1 MHAWL
6 IAALVVSW
14 VLVAALAGLLFV
26 LVKQHGEL
34 IMYQQDLNHRLELG
48 GYLTGREV
56 EGELRDKAAADAQ
69 PDFSGLPLGSEA
81 PAFALP
87 DLEGRERSVEDYRGA
102 PFVLGFF
109 NTDCG
114 YCKDLSPKL
123 GKLPKKSHRLVL
135 LSHGPIEAHQ
145 ELAAKDNWR
154 CDVVVEDEWHI
165 AGEYM
170 AAGTPSGYLIDAEGR
185 IASPLALGGDN
196 LMSLL
201 EAEPI
206 APPEPG
212 ESGNGHVDPSSIRV
226 GDPIDGGVSQPGAMA
241 TALKTRDVSESRIQ
255 RDGLEA
261 GTVAPSFTLPDLKG
275 KSHSLLDYRGKRVLL
290 VFSDV
295 TCGPCEQMAPELVK
309 LYEQR
314 RPDDLEI
321 VMISRGDL
329 EENKRKAKAFGYPF
343 PVLLQRSWE
352 VSKEYAMFATPI
364 AYLVDADGI
373 IVRDVALGPEAILAL
388 GA

>member
-14 VLVAALAGLLFV
+14 VLVAALAVLLFV

-34 IMYQQDLNHRLELG
+34 ILYQQELDHRLELG
-48 GYLTGREV
+48 SYLTGREV
-56 EGELRDKAAADAQ
+56 ESEIRDKAAAGAQ

-87 DLEGRERSVEDYRGA
+87 DLEGNERSLEDYRGA
-102 PFVLGFF
+102 PVVLGFF

-114 YCKDLSPKL
+114 YCKDLSSKL

-135 LSHGPIEAHQ
+135 LSHGPVDAHL
-145 ELAAKDNWR
+145 ELIAKDKWN
-154 CDVVVEDEWHI
+154 CDVVVEEEWDV
-165 AGEYM
+165 AGTYM

-185 IASPLALGGDN
+185 IASPLAMGGDN
-196 LMSLL
+196 LMTLL
-201 EAEPI
+201 TFEPM
-206 APPEPG
+206 APPEPD
-212 ESGNGHVDPSSIRV
+212 ESGNGHLDPSKVRI
-226 GDPIDGGVSQPGAMA
+226 GDPIDGNGSQPGGTT
-241 TALKTRDVSESRIQ
+241 TALKTRDVSGSSIK

-261 GTVAPSFTLPDLKG
+261 GTVAPSFKLRDLEG
-275 KSHSLLDYRGKRVLL
+275 KSRSLADFRGKRVLL
-290 VFSDV
+290 VFTDV

-309 LYEQR
+309 LYER

-321 VMISRGDL
+321 VLISRGDL

-343 PVLLQRSWE
+343 PVLLQKSWE
-352 VSKEYAMFATPI
+352 VSKDYAMFATPI
-364 AYLVDADGI
+364 AYLIDADGI
-373 IVRDVALGPEAILAL
+373 IVKDVALGPEPILAL
-388 GA
+388 AT